1 METEHSRISGGKRY
15 HVMSEQTQSTEQ
27 PPVAVTVIG
36 LGDMGSALARAFLA
50 NRHRVAVWN
59 RTAAKATSLVQ
70 AGAQQA
76 KSVEDAVTAG
86 GVVVVCVL
94 DYAVSESLL
103 ASPAVAEKLRGK
115 TLVQLTSGT
124 PRLAREAEAWAQR
137 HEISYLDGAIVSY
150 PSGVGTPDC
159 TILYAGRQKVFEAHK
174 QLLGS
179 LGGNSMYLGERIGSA
194 SALDASLLTFGFTAE
209 LGFLHGAALCE
220 AEGIPI
226 DSCSEAANA
235 VMALVAADM
244 LKAAAMIPK
253 ANYAGEASL
262 QVAASAFS
270 NILRFSDEAGVD
282 RAGSDLLVALVKR
295 AIDAGYGGDEF
306 PAIFEVLRIRK
317 KTRPD

>member
-1 METEHSRISGGKRY
+1 
-15 HVMSEQTQSTEQ
+15 MSEQTQLTEQ

-50 NRHRVAVWN
+50 NRHRVTVWN
-59 RTAAKATSLVQ
+59 RTAAKATTLVK

-76 KSVEDAVTAG
+76 KSVEDAAAASDVI
-86 GVVVVCVL
+86 VVCVL

-103 ASPAVAEKLRGK
+103 TPPAVTEKLRGK

-124 PRLAREAEAWAQR
+124 PRLAREAEAWA
-137 HEISYLDGAIVSY
+137 HSNTVSYLDGAIISY

-159 TILYAGRQKVFEAHK
+159 TILYAGQQQVFEARK
-174 QLLGS
+174 QLLGC
-179 LGGNSMYLGERIGSA
+179 LGGNSMFLGESIGSA
-194 SALDASLLTFGFTAE
+194 SALDSSLLTFGFKAE

-226 DSCSEAANA
+226 DSYREAANA
-235 VMALVAADM
+235 VMPILVADM

-262 QVAASAFS
+262 QVAASVFS

-282 RAGSDLLVALVKR
+282 RAGSESLVTLVKR

-306 PAIFEVLRIRK
+306 PAVFEVLRTRK
-317 KTRPD
+317 KDQT